1 MKTTRLIKTACRG
14 LGRNRQRT
22 FLMMTGIVIGIT
34 AMTIIV
40 SASLGAQKRVMDRV
54 KKFGFESLMVFAG
67 GGRELGRPVSGGPV
81 TTLTLQDAQVIQRE
95 VRAVEDM
102 APFNRLPDAE
112 IKYMK
117 RSTTAPMFGI
127 TPAWAYVWNWDAQS
141 GDFISEID
149 MENRHGVCLL
159 GPTVKNELFGSEN
172 PIGKQ
177 IRVGNV
183 YFQVKGLMQTK
194 GTSAAGGDMDNRVNI
209 PLTTYLRR
217 VANVDYLF
225 GIKILLSPNS
235 NVNQA
240 ADNIRAI
247 LRERHRVSAGI
258 PDDFRVVVPEEV
270 TEMAAKI
277 AGTFSVFLV
286 LVAGISL
293 ITGGVVV
300 ANIMLISVSERK
312 NEIGLRMA
320 LGARSKDIKM
330 QFLLEA
336 VAVTIAGGA
345 IGIVFGG
352 ISARSL
358 QMVSGIPVAISW
370 QVILLGVVLSSLV
383 GIAAGMQPAGKAAK
397 LQPVEAMRS

>member
-1 MKTTRLIKTACRG
+1 
-14 LGRNRQRT
+14 
-22 FLMMTGIVIGIT
+22 
-34 AMTIIV
+34 
-40 SASLGAQKRVMDRV
+40 
-54 KKFGFESLMVFAG
+54 
-67 GGRELGRPVSGGPV
+67 
-81 TTLTLQDAQVIQRE
+81 
-95 VRAVEDM
+95 
-102 APFNRLPDAE
+102 
-112 IKYMK
+112 
-117 RSTTAPMFGI
+117 
-127 TPAWAYVWNWDAQS
+127 
-141 GDFISEID
+141 
-149 MENRHGVCLL
+149 
-159 GPTVKNELFGSEN
+159 
-172 PIGKQ
+172 
-177 IRVGNV
+177 
-183 YFQVKGLMQTK
+183 MQTK